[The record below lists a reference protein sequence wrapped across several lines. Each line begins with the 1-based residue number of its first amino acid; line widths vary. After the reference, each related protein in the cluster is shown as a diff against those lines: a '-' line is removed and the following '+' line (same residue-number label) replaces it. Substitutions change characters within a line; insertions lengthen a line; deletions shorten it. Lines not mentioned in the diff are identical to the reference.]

1 MKPRG
6 WHLRQVCLAACIV
19 AASSAKVKWSPI
31 GGLLHYF
38 EAACSPACVEPNGR
52 CVAGKCVCAAGFSGD
67 ACQALAK
74 EVQASPDVLGALARA
89 KASAEALASPEPA
102 TALDLAAERARRVAA
117 FVKTPNAEELPPLA
131 VRSLKE
137 AIQAS
142 HTALLSAAAVKE
154 SEASG
159 RAALAEETILQ
170 DSPLREAQGLMDS
183 ISRYMHPLDP
193 LKHFTTTAGPN
204 ASALKP
210 QKLEPGACV
219 NDCSGHGSCS
229 MGACRC
235 AEGWAGEAC
244 DLVRCSKDCSG
255 RGSCL
260 DGQCACNAAF
270 YGAACEFPRCKNDCS
285 GHGYCD
291 SGSCVCSGGFRG
303 ESCETR
309 EVAAPVPVAHRPE
322 PEAAAPVLDTRKVQ
336 SIAPPSCPQDC
347 NQRGRCE
354 LDGTCT
360 CVSNYTGLACEN
372 HCPSACSGQGACTG
386 GQCICFFGFGGV
398 DCSLS
403 MCCNG
408 HGDCPIPGRQRNRLL
423 RAWDLLP
430 GHLQV
435 PSQLGGSR
443 LPAVRAPAPAARH
456 GGPSV
461 CLWRHGASGNL
472 RRAERLAV
480 TPWPADAMPQPAVE
494 PKALGLM
501 AMKARSGLP
510 EAPDCN
516 APHGRWNDEVG
527 ACICTTPFHG
537 ERCEEKHCADWDGTE
552 GGTECS
558 GNGVCQQGKCFC
570 LPG

>member
-1 MKPRG
+1 
-6 WHLRQVCLAACIV
+6 
-19 AASSAKVKWSPI
+19 
-31 GGLLHYF
+31 
-38 EAACSPACVEPNGR
+38 
-52 CVAGKCVCAAGFSGD
+52 
-67 ACQALAK
+67 
-74 EVQASPDVLGALARA
+74 
-89 KASAEALASPEPA
+89 
-102 TALDLAAERARRVAA
+102 
-117 FVKTPNAEELPPLA
+117 
-131 VRSLKE
+131 
-137 AIQAS
+137 
-142 HTALLSAAAVKE
+142 
-154 SEASG
+154 
-159 RAALAEETILQ
+159 
-170 DSPLREAQGLMDS
+170 MDS

-210 QKLEPGACV
+210 QLEPGACV

-235 AEGWAGEAC
+235 TEGWAGEAC

-270 YGAACEFPRCKNDCS
+270 YGSACEFPRCKNDCS

-408 HGDCPIPGRQRNRLL
+408 HGDCPIPGTCKCHPGWMGEQCEIEKKCPDADCSGHGTCFLGTCRCQANW
-423 RAWDLLP
+423 AGVACQQYVPPPLP
-430 GHLQV
+430 PGM
-435 PSQLGGSR
+435 
-443 LPAVRAPAPAARH
+443 AAQAY
-456 GGPSV
+456 
-461 CLWRHGASGNL
+461 ASGGMVPP
-472 RRAERLAV
+472 EISGV
-480 TPWPADAMPQPAVE
+480 PADAMPQPAVE

-552 GGTECS
+552 GGEALGMET
-558 GNGVCQQGKCFC
+558 GVEARSVAATAFANKGSLAEVTRSASACQGALAQRDTC
-570 LPG
+570 